1 MTEQS
6 PQPRLPTVAIVGAT
20 GHLGQHITSA
30 LVSPETRPLF
40 SQVILLSRHPS
51 WRLSSWQDSA
61 DATIRIYDEN
71 NLAASFTGVDVLIN
85 AIGPSGHDF
94 KDRLLRAL
102 PDSSVKIYFP
112 SEFGVDHYVHDFPHP
127 EWDRKKAHF
136 ALAQRLLPGVKICR
150 VYIGLFLEDSIGPW
164 FGFDTKAGR
173 YESVGNAG
181 TPVSFTA
188 LADVGRAVARL
199 AALRAEEVP
208 REVHIAGDTVS
219 MTGVAEVMGSAGA
232 GEIEVTEV
240 DLEAFKKRT
249 VEEGGTEDPSQ
260 YLRFLMGEGK
270 VDHSDG
276 GIGCDNELINPGERY
291 WRWRT
296 VGDLA
301 RETGGRPWA
310 DAEWPPK

>member
-102 PDSSVKIYFP
+102 PDSMGP
-112 SEFGVDHYVHDFPHP
+112 Q
-127 EWDRKKAHF
+127 KAHF

-219 MTGVAEVMGSAGA
+219 MAGVAEHLSKPQNIINHDLVAPAHNQHVLHTRTQAAPPALRRGKGWFHGSAGA
-232 GEIEVTEV
+232 
-240 DLEAFKKRT
+240 
-249 VEEGGTEDPSQ
+249 
-260 YLRFLMGEGK
+260 
-270 VDHSDG
+270 
-276 GIGCDNELINPGERY
+276 
-291 WRWRT
+291 
-296 VGDLA
+296 
-301 RETGGRPWA
+301 
-310 DAEWPPK
+310 PPR